1 MQLDRLCGE
10 EKKHLMGVRVVSPAQ
25 VITNRMMAQGKQG
38 QETGLSVTQTTRC
51 LAVWKPLR
59 RKNVFEI

>member
-10 EKKHLMGVRVVSPAQ
+10 EKNYLMGVWVVSPAQ
-25 VITNRMMAQGKQG
+25 VITNRRMAEGKQG

-59 RKNVFEI
+59 RRNVFEI